1 MDTLNDYLQKNEIQ
15 KEITLE
21 QRQELILNPNLEE
34 VGYYPGCLLD
44 NYLLYD
50 WNTCTYIIIQEK
62 PLTSWTSTLVA
73 TKTND
78 KKLVD
83 DFFKAQDKV
92 LDEINAE

>member
-1 MDTLNDYLQKNEIQ
+1 MKIK
-15 KEITLE
+15 KEITSD
-21 QRQELILNPNLEE
+21 QYQKLILNPNLEE

-50 WNTCTYIIIQEK
+50 WDNHTYIIIQEK
-62 PLTSWTSTLVA
+62 YVNCWTSTLIA

-83 DFFKAQDKV
+83 DFLKTQDEVFK
-92 LDEINAE
+92 EINAE

>member
-1 MDTLNDYLQKNEIQ
+1 MKIE

-21 QRQELILNPNLEE
+21 QCQELILDPNFEE

-50 WNTCTYIIIQEK
+50 WDNHTYIIIQEK
-62 PLTSWTSTLVA
+62 YVNCWTSTLMA

-78 KKLVD
+78 RKLVD
-83 DFFKAQDKV
+83 DFFKVQDEV
-92 LDEINAE
+92 LKEINAE

>member
-1 MDTLNDYLQKNEIQ
+1 MKIK
-15 KEITLE
+15 KEITPD
-21 QRQELILNPNLEE
+21 QYQELILNPNLEE

-50 WNTCTYIIIQEK
+50 WDSHTYIIIQEK
-62 PLTSWTSTLVA
+62 PLTCWTSTLIA

-83 DFFKAQDKV
+83 DFFETQDQV
-92 LDEINAE
+92 LNEINAE

>member
-1 MDTLNDYLQKNEIQ
+1 MKIELEL
-15 KEITLE
+15 TLE
-21 QRQELILNPNLEE
+21 QCQELILNPNLEE

-50 WNTCTYIIIQEK
+50 WDDNTYIIIREK
-62 PLTSWTSTLVA
+62 PVNCWTSTLVA

-83 DFFKAQDKV
+83 DFFKAQDEV
-92 LDEINAE
+92 LSEINAE

>member
-1 MDTLNDYLQKNEIQ
+1 MKIER
-15 KEITLE
+15 EITLE
-21 QRQELILNPNLEE
+21 QCQELILNPNFEE

-50 WNTCTYIIIQEK
+50 WDNYTYIIIKEK
-62 PLTSWTSTLVA
+62 YVNCWTSTLVA

-83 DFFKAQDKV
+83 DFLKTQDEE
-92 LDEINAE
+92 LDEIDAE

>member
-1 MDTLNDYLQKNEIQ
+1 MKIER
-15 KEITLE
+15 EITLE
-21 QRQELILNPNLEE
+21 QCQELILNPNLEE

-50 WNTCTYIIIQEK
+50 WDNHTYIIIQEK
-62 PLTSWTSTLVA
+62 YLNEWNSTLMA

-83 DFFKAQDKV
+83 DFFKAQNEV
-92 LDEINAE
+92 LNEINAE

>member
-1 MDTLNDYLQKNEIQ
+1 MKIK
-15 KEITLE
+15 KEITPE
-21 QRQELILNPNLEE
+21 QYQELILNPNLEE

-50 WNTCTYIIIQEK
+50 WDSHTYIIIQEK
-62 PLTSWTSTLVA
+62 YLNCWASTPVA

-83 DFFKAQDKV
+83 DFFKVQDEV
-92 LDEINAE
+92 LKEIDAE

>member
-1 MDTLNDYLQKNEIQ
+1 MKIK

-21 QRQELILNPNLEE
+21 QCQKLILNPNLEE

-44 NYLLYD
+44 NYLLYNWD
-50 WNTCTYIIIQEK
+50 NHTYIIIKEK
-62 PLTSWTSTLVA
+62 YVNCWTSTLVA

-83 DFFKAQDKV
+83 DFFETQDKV
-92 LDEINAE
+92 LKEINAE

>member
-1 MDTLNDYLQKNEIQ
+1 MKIV
-15 KEITLE
+15 KEITLKE
-21 QRQELILNPNLEE
+21 CQELILNPAFDQ

-50 WNTCTYIIIQEK
+50 WDNHTYIIIQEK
-62 PLTSWTSTLVA
+62 YVNCWTSTPVA

-83 DFFKAQDKV
+83 NFFKVQDEV
-92 LDEINAE
+92 LNEINAE

>member
-1 MDTLNDYLQKNEIQ
+1 MKLQ

-21 QRQELILNPNLEE
+21 QCQELILNPNFEE

-50 WNTCTYIIIQEK
+50 WDADTYIIIQEK
-62 PLTSWTSTLVA
+62 YLNEWSSTLIA

-83 DFFKAQDKV
+83 DFLKTQDEV
-92 LDEINAE
+92 LNEINAE

>member
-1 MDTLNDYLQKNEIQ
+1 MTKTKIE
-15 KEITLE
+15 KEITLD
-21 QRQELILNPNLEE
+21 QCQESLLNPTLDE

-50 WNTCTYIIIQEK
+50 WDNHTYIIIQEK
-62 PLTSWTSTLVA
+62 YVNCWTSTLVA

-83 DFFKAQDKV
+83 DFLKTQDQV
-92 LDEINAE
+92 FDEIDAE